1 MEDVHG
7 KVNQWRESI
16 DDLYDLLENEVRA
29 KHEIKQ
35 RDREILEML
44 QSAKTINNELNHEL
58 FQIQSSYHLQNSDM
72 EVVGKLAKQL
82 DQLLH
87 RFELIE
93 IKINENQA
101 AYSHLSEEMLA
112 VKVMLEVIT
121 TEQAAF
127 AEKLQDLRKDELAA
141 WEQIIELKKSIA
153 ETIRLIS
160 KSNIPGIPQ
169 EYKYLIEDAQ
179 ESIQQVM
186 AKFEEKPLDIPVLQE
201 FLEVAVLTVEKV
213 IKTTEELFETV
224 RLAEKLIQYGN
235 RYRSKYASVDRGLR
249 EAEESFRSFDYKEA
263 YEQAAA
269 IIEKVEPGVLKKI
282 EDLLEV

>member
-1 MEDVHG
+1 
-7 KVNQWRESI
+7 
-16 DDLYDLLENEVRA
+16 
-29 KHEIKQ
+29 
-35 RDREILEML
+35 
-44 QSAKTINNELNHEL
+44 
-58 FQIQSSYHLQNSDM
+58 M

-112 VKVMLEVIT
+112 VKAMLEVIT

-160 KSNIPGIPQ
+160 KSNIPRH
-169 EYKYLIEDAQ
+169 
-179 ESIQQVM
+179 
-186 AKFEEKPLDIPVLQE
+186 
-201 FLEVAVLTVEKV
+201 
-213 IKTTEELFETV
+213 TT
-224 RLAEKLIQYGN
+224 
-235 RYRSKYASVDRGLR
+235 
-249 EAEESFRSFDYKEA
+249 
-263 YEQAAA
+263 
-269 IIEKVEPGVLKKI
+269 GV
-282 EDLLEV
+282 